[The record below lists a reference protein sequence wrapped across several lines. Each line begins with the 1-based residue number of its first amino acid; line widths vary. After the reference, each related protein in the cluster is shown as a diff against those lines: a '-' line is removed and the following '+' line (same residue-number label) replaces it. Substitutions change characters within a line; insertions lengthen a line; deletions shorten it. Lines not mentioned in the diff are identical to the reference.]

1 MRQTISDLNKT
12 IEIMRKIYPFKDEDT
27 QIWIVRDPWCNNDKL
42 NLLTTDKDTDTE
54 VLLTRIIETEGDK
67 RENGNIKSING
78 NILH

>member
-27 QIWIVRDPWCNNDKL
+27 QIRIARDPWCNNDKL
-42 NLLTTDKDTDTE
+42 NLLRIDKDTDTE
-54 VLLTRIIETEGDK
+54 VLLTRTIETEGEK
-67 RENGNIKSING
+67 WENGNIKSIND